1 MWVNGGLRARVRG
14 LAGLEDWQGAV
25 EEALDSEPGTG
36 ALLS

>member
-14 LAGLEDWQGAV
+14 LAGLGGLEGAV